1 MANFVSMVKVASI
14 QLRPSADEG
23 KALMETLREANEAC
37 NRISE
42 TAFQTGVFGQ
52 FALHHEVYKQIRA
65 TTRLCSQMT
74 IRCIAKV
81 ADSYKAGKRKKDK
94 RTGAPKDKETPEDQQ
109 KPQKELRTFKSKGAI
124 PYDSRILSCH
134 VSEKRVSIWTV
145 QGRQQIPFSMG
156 PLQEELLGYPMG
168 ESDLVFR
175 KGKWYLNISC
185 KIPDVAVK
193 EASDVLGVDLG
204 IRNIAATSEGEL
216 FSGDD
221 TIRVA
226 GRYQTRRKRLQQV
239 GTRSAKRRL
248 KKLARKERNH
258 KKDVNH
264 RISKKLVTDA
274 ERSGRAIAMENL
286 RGIGGRIRVRK
297 KQRAM
302 FSKWSFDELKQFVQY
317 KAEARGVRVILVDPR
332 YTSQCCSQCLYVARE
347 NRKSQSEFECCQCHY
362 TAHADIN
369 AALVIKLLGWC
380 QLAYGG
386 EIRLV
391 KSQLQVLALQ
401 ARVS

>member
-1 MANFVSMVKVASI
+1 
-14 QLRPSADEG
+14 
-23 KALMETLREANEAC
+23 METLREANEAC

-65 TTRLCSQMT
+65 TTRLSSQMA

-81 ADSYKAGKRKKDK
+81 ADSYKAGKRKRGKRKVQGKDK
-94 RTGAPKDKETPEDQQ
+94 DTHSDLQ
-109 KPQKELRTFKSKGAI
+109 KPHKELRTFKSKGAI
-124 PYDSRILSCH
+124 PYDSRILNCH

-145 QGRQQIPFSMG
+145 QGRRQIPFSMG

-175 KGKWYLNISC
+175 KGKWYLNISSG
-185 KIPDVAVK
+185 IPDVAVK

-226 GRYQTRRKRLQQV
+226 GWYQTRRKRLQQA

-248 KKLARKERNH
+248 RKLAKQERNH
-258 KKDVNH
+258 KRDVNH

-274 ERSGRAIAMENL
+274 ERSGRAIA
-286 RGIGGRIRVRK
+286 I
-297 KQRAM
+297 
-302 FSKWSFDELKQFVQY
+302 KWSFDELKQFIRY
-317 KAEARGVRVILVDPR
+317 KAEARGVRVILEIPVTPR
-332 YTSQCCSQCLYVARE
+332 SAVA
-347 NRKSQSEFECCQCHY
+347 SVFM
-362 TAHADIN
+362 
-369 AALVIKLLGWC
+369 
-380 QLAYGG
+380 
-386 EIRLV
+386 
-391 KSQLQVLALQ
+391 
-401 ARVS
+401 